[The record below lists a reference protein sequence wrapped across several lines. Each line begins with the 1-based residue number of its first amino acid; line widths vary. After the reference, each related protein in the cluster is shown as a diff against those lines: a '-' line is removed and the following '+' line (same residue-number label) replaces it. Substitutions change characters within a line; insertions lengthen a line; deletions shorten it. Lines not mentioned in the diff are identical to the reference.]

1 LEYRQQ
7 LRTLQGP
14 NNKISW
20 TIHEST
26 ASRPTSCYHNTN
38 ATPTT
43 RTITGSKL
51 TIFFQQCEPFPLV
64 PLRQTN
70 STHTHTT
77 HTHTENSHTE
87 SLLTPKN
94 SHSARHTHK
103 AFLRHSKSATHTS
116 RRRAGPDSACQTLT
130 PVVFTATSNEND
142 CWGCFVVAC
151 SQPTDERKGGSE
163 RAHIFFLFVE
173 KYFGLIPSLG
183 TFRCVYVRLLVVFA
197 CVFLCGGVGSLKRPC
212 LRQYLGLCV
221 LVAGRLTL

>member
-1 LEYRQQ
+1 MRAQHLTPLHVTTIPMQHLQPGQQ
-7 LRTLQGP
+7 QGANSP
-14 NNKISW
+14 FSFNSVSLFHSSHSDKQ
-20 TIHEST
+20 
-26 ASRPTSCYHNTN
+26 
-38 ATPTT
+38 TP
-43 RTITGSKL
+43 L
-51 TIFFQQCEPFPLV
+51 
-64 PLRQTN
+64 
-70 STHTHTT
+70 THTT

-130 PVVFTATSNEND
+130 PVVFTATSNRND